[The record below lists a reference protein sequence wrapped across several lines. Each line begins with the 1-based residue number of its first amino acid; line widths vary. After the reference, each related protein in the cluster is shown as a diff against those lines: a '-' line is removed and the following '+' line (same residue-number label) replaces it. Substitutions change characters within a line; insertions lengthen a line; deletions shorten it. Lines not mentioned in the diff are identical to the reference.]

1 MKNDR
6 QTAVLQ
12 IIEETAVETQEQ
24 LMQLLAVR
32 GFACTQATVSRDI
45 KQLHLMKAPDGKGGY
60 RYAVSAQMPK
70 LNFEEKLQTIFREC
84 VVSAENAQ
92 NLAIIKTMNGMANA
106 AAFALDSMKDTDI
119 VGTLAGDDTVLL
131 YFTTVP
137 TRRISANRCGKCCAE
152 EGRSVCWS
160 CCILRISLLSRRRIS
175 NSHRGSMP

>member
-45 KQLHLMKAPDGKGGY
+45 KQLHLMKAPDGMGGY

-106 AAFALDSMKDTDI
+106 AAFALIQHSRRFLIQQDRLQLFVGAGGDDI
-119 VGTLAGDDTVLL
+119 VLL
-131 YFTTVP
+131 
-137 TRRISANRCGKCCAE
+137 
-152 EGRSVCWS
+152 
-160 CCILRISLLSRRRIS
+160 
-175 NSHRGSMP
+175 

>member
-32 GFACTQATVSRDI
+32 GFTCTQATVSRDI

-92 NLAIIKTMNGMANA
+92 NLAIIKTMNG
-106 AAFALDSMKDTDI
+106 
-119 VGTLAGDDTVLL
+119 
-131 YFTTVP
+131 
-137 TRRISANRCGKCCAE
+137 AE
-152 EGRSVCWS
+152 KSFFV
-160 CCILRISLLSRRRIS
+160 IFFPFLLSV
-175 NSHRGSMP
+175 SHPTQNLPARLPAHPRTAAYA

>member
-45 KQLHLMKAPDGKGGY
+45 KQLHLMKAPDGMGGY

-84 VVSAENAQ
+84 VVCW
-92 NLAIIKTMNGMANA
+92 
-106 AAFALDSMKDTDI
+106 
-119 VGTLAGDDTVLL
+119 

-137 TRRISANRCGKCCAE
+137 TRRISANRCGRCCAE

-160 CCILRISLLSRRRIS
+160 CCILRISPLSRRRIS

>member
-106 AAFALDSMKDTDI
+106 AAFALDSM
-119 VGTLAGDDTVLL
+119 GTLAGDDTVLL
-131 YFTTVP
+131 VFHD
-137 TRRISANRCGKCCAE
+137 SAHAADFCEQVRQM
-152 EGRSVCWS
+152 
-160 CCILRISLLSRRRIS
+160 LR
-175 NSHRGSMP
+175 

>member
-24 LMQLLAVR
+24 LMQLLAER

-106 AAFALDSMKDTDI
+106 AAFALDSMQDTDI

-131 YFTTVP
+131 VFHD
-137 TRRISANRCGKCCAE
+137 SAHAADFCEQVRQM
-152 EGRSVCWS
+152 
-160 CCILRISLLSRRRIS
+160 LR
-175 NSHRGSMP
+175 

>member
-1 MKNDR
+1 MKSKR
-6 QTAVLQ
+6 QEQ
-12 IIEETAVETQEQ
+12 ILALIQDHDIETQEQ
-24 LMQLLAVR
+24 LLDELKKS
-32 GFACTQATVSRDI
+32 GFQATQATISRDI

-106 AAFALDSMKDTDI
+106 AAFALDSMQDTDI

-131 YFTTVP
+131 VFHD
-137 TRRISANRCGKCCAE
+137 SAHAADFCEQVRQM
-152 EGRSVCWS
+152 
-160 CCILRISLLSRRRIS
+160 LR
-175 NSHRGSMP
+175 

>member
-45 KQLHLMKAPDGKGGY
+45 KQLHLMKAPDGMGGY

-70 LNFEEKLQTIFREC
+70 LNFVRNVVNVKNFVHNLLKSEKIYN
-84 VVSAENAQ
+84 VSF
-92 NLAIIKTMNGMANA
+92 K
-106 AAFALDSMKDTDI
+106 
-119 VGTLAGDDTVLL
+119 
-131 YFTTVP
+131 
-137 TRRISANRCGKCCAE
+137 
-152 EGRSVCWS
+152 
-160 CCILRISLLSRRRIS
+160 ILRTYKRMALCHSFFCI
-175 NSHRGSMP
+175 MF